1 MNTYLSDEE
10 LMELTRN
17 GIMTPNET
25 REIVSGRLSPKYL
38 SDRELIERIEELTN
52 NEFTVRMNY
61 DIIQNELKYMFWKE
75 STLKYTVAT
84 RLYKPY
90 ARDPWHIAN
99 EVLKL
104 ENEEMKAQKPL
115 SDPPKPAEYVP
126 IKCKVCGAPM
136 THGQLKCIYCGQE
149 YLKIERN

>member
-1 MNTYLSDEE
+1 MNDKFTVRMPPLSDHE
-10 LMELTRN
+10 LL
-17 GIMTPNET
+17 
-25 REIVSGRLSPKYL
+25 
-38 SDRELIERIEELTN
+38 ERIEELMN
-52 NEFTVRMNY
+52 NEFIVRMTY
-61 DIIQNELKYMFWKE
+61 DIVPNKIKYTFWKKGE
-75 STLKYTVAT
+75 KSPKYTVT
-84 RLYKPY
+84 VNGWDEH

-104 ENEEMKAQKPL
+104 ENEEMKAQKSL

-149 YLKIERN
+149 YLKVERN

>member
-1 MNTYLSDEE
+1 MNSQLSDYD
-10 LMELTRN
+10 LL
-17 GIMTPNET
+17 
-25 REIVSGRLSPKYL
+25 Y
-38 SDRELIERIEELTN
+38 RIEELMN
-52 NEFTVRMNY
+52 NEFVVRMIY
-61 DIIQNELKYMFWKE
+61 DIAPNEIKYTFWKKGE
-75 STLKYTVAT
+75 NVIYEDSRIAHCENSPKYTVT
-84 RLYKPY
+84 VDVWDEH

-104 ENEEMKAQKPL
+104 ENEEMRAQKSL

>member
-1 MNTYLSDEE
+1 MNTYLSDHD
-10 LMELTRN
+10 LL
-17 GIMTPNET
+17 
-25 REIVSGRLSPKYL
+25 
-38 SDRELIERIEELTN
+38 ERIEELMN
-52 NEFTVRMNY
+52 DEFIVRMTY
-61 DIIQNELKYMFWKE
+61 DIVPNELKYTFWKKGE
-75 STLKYTVAT
+75 NVIYEGSRLVQCDNTPKYTVT
-84 RLYKPY
+84 VDVWDQN

-104 ENEEMKAQKPL
+104 ENEEIRAQKSL
-115 SDPPKPAEYVP
+115 SDPTKPAEYVP

>member
-1 MNTYLSDEE
+1 MNTQLSDHD
-10 LMELTRN
+10 L
-17 GIMTPNET
+17 
-25 REIVSGRLSPKYL
+25 VV
-38 SDRELIERIEELTN
+38 RIEELTN
-52 NEFTVRMNY
+52 NEFSVGMSY
-61 DIIQNELKYMFWKE
+61 DSIACKLKYIFWKKD
-75 STLKYTVAT
+75 TLKYTVT
-84 RLYKPY
+84 VNLLDRF

-104 ENEEMKAQKPL
+104 ENEEMRAQKPL